1 MNDHQ
6 RLPETVAQN
15 IKGMIIER
23 SLNEG
28 EKLPTESELTMNFN
42 VSRSTVR
49 EAIKI
54 LIAENVVEIR
64 QGRGTFIAQ
73 KTGITKDPLGL
84 SFADRKM
91 LLPNLLE
98 ARRLI
103 EPNIAALAA
112 QRRTKE
118 NLREL
123 LASIRGM
130 ERAHGKG
137 EDYTPYDYRFH
148 CIMAECTQNEVLNRV
163 LPLICECINAGYE
176 LTSRV
181 KGSYERAIQW
191 HTKIYDAILSQQPQE
206 ASQAVY
212 QHLTQTLIDAQQ
224 NFEGE
229 ER

>member
-6 RLPETVAQN
+6 RLPEIVAQN

-42 VSRSTVR
+42 VSRSTIR

-64 QGRGTFIAQ
+64 HGRGTFIAK

-84 SFADRKM
+84 SFADRTM

-112 QRRTKE
+112 QRRTNE

-123 LASIRGM
+123 LASIREM
-130 ERAHGKG
+130 ERAHEKG
-137 EDYTPYDYRFH
+137 EDYTPYDYLFH

-191 HTKIYDAILSQQPQE
+191 HMKIYDAILSRQPQE

-224 NFEGE
+224 KLEGE
-229 ER
+229 AR

>member
-6 RLPETVAQN
+6 RLPEIVAQN

-42 VSRSTVR
+42 VSRSTIR

-64 QGRGTFIAQ
+64 HGRGTFIAK

-112 QRRTKE
+112 QRRTKRICG
-118 NLREL
+118 NCFRLSARWKK
-123 LASIRGM
+123 RM
-130 ERAHGKG
+130 KRA
-137 EDYTPYDYRFH
+137 R
-148 CIMAECTQNEVLNRV
+148 I
-163 LPLICECINAGYE
+163 I
-176 LTSRV
+176 
-181 KGSYERAIQW
+181 
-191 HTKIYDAILSQQPQE
+191 
-206 ASQAVY
+206 
-212 QHLTQTLIDAQQ
+212 HLTTTTFTALWRNVPRMRCSTAYC
-224 NFEGE
+224 
-229 ER
+229 RSSASVLMPVTS

>member
-6 RLPETVAQN
+6 RLPEIVAQN

-42 VSRSTVR
+42 VSRSTIR

-64 QGRGTFIAQ
+64 HGRGTFIAK

-123 LASIRGM
+123 LSSIREM
-130 ERAHGKG
+130 EKAHEKG
-137 EDYTPYDYRFH
+137 EDYTPYDYHFH

-191 HTKIYDAILSQQPQE
+191 HTEIYDAILSRQPQE

-224 NFEGE
+224 KLEGE
-229 ER
+229 AR